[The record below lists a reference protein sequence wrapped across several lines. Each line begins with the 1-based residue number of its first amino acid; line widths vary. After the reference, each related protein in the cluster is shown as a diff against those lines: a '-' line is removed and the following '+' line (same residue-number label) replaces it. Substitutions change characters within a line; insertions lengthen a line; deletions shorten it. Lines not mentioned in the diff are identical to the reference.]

1 VHFHG
6 NSVNGLVVGSGRLDL
21 TFADKDLEE
30 DCKEEDMEF
39 DSFYIK
45 FGGLD
50 DEGYHDAKV
59 IVGFLDEN
67 GLNRNDIEIPVRLKA
82 DLDVSLR
89 KLREQVKVLALRNL
103 QTATQLLE
111 QFSADQLHSKGQD
124 AFAES
129 KSNADADWTQN
140 LTDALENSSLGKG
153 RRG

>member
-1 VHFHG
+1 MALAA
-6 NSVNGLVVGSGRLDL
+6 NGQDIGSGPPDS
-21 TFADKDLEE
+21 TPAHKALEKAH
-30 DCKEEDMEF
+30 KEQDMEF

-59 IVGFLDEN
+59 IVGFSDEN

-89 KLREQVKVLALRNL
+89 ELREQAKVLALRNL

-129 KSNADADWTQN
+129 KASADANWTQN